1 MTDAA
6 AYKQSIEK
14 ALNNPKLSE
23 ALHLFGDAYLLAR
36 ENAFKGLD
44 FEQMRTELAAIKDD
58 VRMRRKELLADFIR
72 NAEAAGSKVF
82 VARDTRE
89 ANDYVIAL
97 ARQKNAKLIAKSK
110 SMVSEEAH
118 LNKALEHAGIRAAE
132 TDLGEWIVQLAGQ
145 RPSHLVMPAIH
156 MFKEEVAELFSKATG
171 TTHAADIKTLV
182 NVAREQLRK
191 EYFNADIGLTGANF
205 LIADTGGIGL
215 VTNEGNARLCATLP
229 RVHVV
234 FAGLHK
240 LVRTMDDAIRIT
252 RLLPRNATGQLLTSY
267 ITWIRGAIPT
277 AGETKEQHIVLI
289 DGGREALYESP
300 ACRDALRCI
309 QCGACA
315 NVCPVYQT
323 VGGHVFGSIYISA
336 IGIILTAFYEG
347 LDKAREIT
355 RACIGCRSCTAVCPA
370 KIDLEEIILHLRN
383 QVTKEYGMGMVKNI
397 AFKGVMK
404 NRNLFHTM
412 VKAAAKLQKP
422 MTREKEGDA
431 TVRIIRHLPMH
442 FMEKDLTGW
451 RDLPSI
457 APRSFRELFK
467 SIEQQVENPRYR
479 VGFFV
484 GCGADFVY
492 PEVGVSLVKVLNRL
506 GVEVV
511 FPVEQNCCGIPALYA
526 GDTATGIELAKQS
539 VKAFSEANV
548 DYVLSICPT
557 CTMGVKR
564 DFVERLAD
572 DPVWAQRALS
582 VSEKTLDAS
591 AFLENVL
598 NASTLL
604 KGNAAQSVTYHD
616 SCHLKRGNDVW
627 REPRA
632 LLAATGYRLEEM
644 KNSDRCCGFGGTYS
658 FLSHPQISRQI
669 AGDKVATIMTTGV
682 KTVAMDCP
690 GCMIMIKGSVGRV
703 DPSVRCVHTV
713 ELLAEALDN
722 EPGGSHAA
730 RQAGKGADDE
740 QSFTDR

>member
-1 MTDAA
+1 MSDAA
-6 AYKQSIEK
+6 TYNKSIED
-14 ALNNPKLSE
+14 ALSNPKLSE
-23 ALHLFGDAYLLAR
+23 ALHLFGDAYLIAR
-36 ENAFKGLD
+36 ENAFRGLD
-44 FEQMRTELAAIKDD
+44 FEQMRTELAEIKDD
-58 VRMRRKELLADFIR
+58 IRVRRKELLAEFVK

-82 VARDTRE
+82 VAKDTQQ
-89 ANDYVIAL
+89 ANDYVIKL
-97 ARQKNAKLIAKSK
+97 AQQKNAKLIAKSK

-118 LNKALEHAGIRAAE
+118 LNKALEKAGIRAAE

-156 MFKEEVAELFSKATG
+156 MFKEQVAELFSKQTG
-171 TTHAADIKTLV
+171 RTEAAEIKSLV

-191 EYFNADIGLTGANF
+191 EYFDADIGLTGANF
-205 LIADTGGIGL
+205 LVADTGGIGL

-240 LVRTMDDAIRIT
+240 LVRSMEDAIKIT

-267 ITWIRGAIPT
+267 VTWIRGAVPA

-289 DGGREALYESP
+289 DGGREALYESKT
-300 ACRDALRCI
+300 CRDALRCI

-347 LDKAREIT
+347 LDKAKEIT

-383 QVTKEYGMGMVKNI
+383 QVTREYGMGLVKNI
-397 AFKGVMK
+397 TFKAVMK
-404 NRNLFHTM
+404 NRTLFHSM
-412 VKAAAKLQKP
+412 IKAASKLQRP
-422 MTREKEGDA
+422 ITQEKQGDA
-431 TVRIIRHLPMH
+431 SVRVIRHLPLH
-442 FMEKDLTGW
+442 FMEKDLTQW
-451 RDLPSI
+451 RDLPAV
-457 APRSFRELFK
+457 APKSFRELFK
-467 SIEQQVENPRYR
+467 TIEQKVEQPQYR

-492 PEVGVSLVKVLNRL
+492 PEVGVSLIKVLNRL

-526 GDTATGIELAKQS
+526 GDNETGVDLAKQS
-539 VKAFSEANV
+539 VKAFSEADI

-564 DFVERLAD
+564 DFVERLVD
-572 DPVWAQRALS
+572 DPVWSQRAVS
-582 VSEKTLDAS
+582 VSEKTMDAS
-591 AFLENVL
+591 AFLENIL
-598 NASTLL
+598 HASEKIT
-604 KGNAAQSVTYHD
+604 GNADKSISYHD

-632 LLAATGYRLEEM
+632 LLKATGHTLEEM

-658 FLSHPQISRQI
+658 FLSHPQIARQI
-669 AGDKVATIMTTGV
+669 AGDKVDAIRKTGV

-690 GCMIMIKGSVGRV
+690 GCMIMIKGSMGKV
-703 DPSVRCVHTV
+703 DSSIRCVHTV
-713 ELLAEALDN
+713 ELLAEAM
-722 EPGGSHAA
+722 
-730 RQAGKGADDE
+730 E
-740 QSFTDR
+740 QTS